1 VAEAEETGDDL
12 DDDEVVV
19 VVVVVVVDFG
29 EDDIATCAEVRRRFE
44 IAFFILFILIKKFNK
59 IINRSTWYRIM
70 LEERKLYVNWKH

>member
-29 EDDIATCAEVRRRFE
+29 EDDIATCAEVR
-44 IAFFILFILIKKFNK
+44 AA
-59 IINRSTWYRIM
+59 
-70 LEERKLYVNWKH
+70 V